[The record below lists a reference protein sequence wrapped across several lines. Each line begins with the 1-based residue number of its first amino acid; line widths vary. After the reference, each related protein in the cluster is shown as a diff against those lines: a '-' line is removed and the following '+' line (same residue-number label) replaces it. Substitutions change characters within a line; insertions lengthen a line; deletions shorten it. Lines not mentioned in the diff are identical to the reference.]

1 MIYYACFDDHPQWVQ
16 AHTGGAVEVRRFPIA
31 VGVSNTVEVNLD
43 YHADAFM
50 TAENVHEYCITLVL
64 PRFLDEAVR
73 RFPIAVGVSN
83 TVEVNLDYHADAFMT
98 AENVHEY
105 CITLVLPRFLDEARK
120 LIAAHNN
127 DPKSHPHIL
136 AGLEDFDA
144 RLSLIE
150 LQYGTDVNGNPFIV
164 TFETLDTVEVHLDYH
179 ADAFMTA
186 ENVHEYCITVV
197 LPQFLDEA
205 RKLIAEHNN
214 DPKAHPHI
222 LAGLEDF
229 DARLSLIELQYG
241 TDVNGNPF
249 IVTFET
255 LDGVNVQGV
264 WNEPG
269 RRIEF

>member
-1 MIYYACFDDHPQWVQ
+1 MYGFLIPKVGIGLLTTLLAGETLTITRCMVGSGKVPEGVEPSALTDLVQPVAQATSTVPLVTKNQIDMTVEYRNDLNGGLETGFYLSEFGVFARNQAGAEVMIYYACFDDHPQWVQ

-31 VGVSNTVEVNLD
+31 VGVSN
-43 YHADAFM
+43 A
-50 TAENVHEYCITLVL
+50 
-64 PRFLDEAVR
+64 
-73 RFPIAVGVSN
+73 
-83 TVEVNLDYHADAFMT
+83 
-98 AENVHEY
+98 
-105 CITLVLPRFLDEARK
+105 
-120 LIAAHNN
+120 
-127 DPKSHPHIL
+127 
-136 AGLEDFDA
+136 
-144 RLSLIE
+144 
-150 LQYGTDVNGNPFIV
+150 
-164 TFETLDTVEVHLDYH
+164 VEVHLDYH

-214 DPKAHPHI
+214 DPKSHPHI
-222 LAGLEDF
+222 LAGMEDF

>member
-1 MIYYACFDDHPQWVQ
+1 MYGFLIPKVGIGLLTTLLAGETLTITRCMVGSGKVPEGVEPSALTDLVQPVAQATSTVPLVTKNQIDMTVEYRNDLNGGLETGFYLSEFGVFARNQAGEEVMIYYACFDDHPQWVQ

-31 VGVSNTVEVNLD
+31 VGVSN
-43 YHADAFM
+43 
-50 TAENVHEYCITLVL
+50 
-64 PRFLDEAVR
+64 
-73 RFPIAVGVSN
+73 
-83 TVEVNLDYHADAFMT
+83 
-98 AENVHEY
+98 
-105 CITLVLPRFLDEARK
+105 
-120 LIAAHNN
+120 
-127 DPKSHPHIL
+127 
-136 AGLEDFDA
+136 
-144 RLSLIE
+144 
-150 LQYGTDVNGNPFIV
+150 
-164 TFETLDTVEVHLDYH
+164 TVEVHLDYH

-214 DPKAHPHI
+214 DPKSHPHI
-222 LAGLEDF
+222 LAGMEDF

-255 LDGVNVQGV
+255 LDGVTVQGV

>member
-1 MIYYACFDDHPQWVQ
+1 MYGFLIPKVGIGLLTTLLAGETLTITRCMVGSGKVPEGVEPSALTDLVQPVAQATSTVPLVTKNQIDMTVEYRNDLNGGLETGFYLSEFGVFARNQAGAEVMIYYACFDDHPQWVQ

-31 VGVSNTVEVNLD
+31 VGVSN
-43 YHADAFM
+43 
-50 TAENVHEYCITLVL
+50 
-64 PRFLDEAVR
+64 
-73 RFPIAVGVSN
+73 
-83 TVEVNLDYHADAFMT
+83 
-98 AENVHEY
+98 
-105 CITLVLPRFLDEARK
+105 
-120 LIAAHNN
+120 
-127 DPKSHPHIL
+127 
-136 AGLEDFDA
+136 
-144 RLSLIE
+144 
-150 LQYGTDVNGNPFIV
+150 
-164 TFETLDTVEVHLDYH
+164 TVEVHLDYH

-222 LAGLEDF
+222 LAGMEDF

>member
-1 MIYYACFDDHPQWVQ
+1 MYGFLIPKVGIGLLTTLLAGETLAITRCMVGSGKVPEGVEPSALTDLVQPVAQATSTMPLVTKNQIDMTVEYRNDLNGGLETGFYLSEFGVFARNQAGEEVMIYYACFDDHPQWVQ

-31 VGVSNTVEVNLD
+31 VGVSNTVEV
-43 YHADAFM
+43 Y
-50 TAENVHEYCITLVL
+50 
-64 PRFLDEAVR
+64 
-73 RFPIAVGVSN
+73 
-83 TVEVNLDYHADAFMT
+83 
-98 AENVHEY
+98 
-105 CITLVLPRFLDEARK
+105 
-120 LIAAHNN
+120 
-127 DPKSHPHIL
+127 
-136 AGLEDFDA
+136 
-144 RLSLIE
+144 
-150 LQYGTDVNGNPFIV
+150 
-164 TFETLDTVEVHLDYH
+164 LDYH

-214 DPKAHPHI
+214 DPKSHPHI
-222 LAGLEDF
+222 LAGMEDF

>member
-1 MIYYACFDDHPQWVQ
+1 MYGFLIPKVGIGLLTTLLAGETLTITRCMVGSGKVPEGVEPSALTDLVQPVAQATSTVPLVTKNQIDMTVEYRNDLNGGLETGFYLSEFGVFARNQAGAEVMIYYACFDDHPQWVQ

-31 VGVSNTVEVNLD
+31 VGVSNTVEV
-43 YHADAFM
+43 
-50 TAENVHEYCITLVL
+50 
-64 PRFLDEAVR
+64 
-73 RFPIAVGVSN
+73 
-83 TVEVNLDYHADAFMT
+83 
-98 AENVHEY
+98 
-105 CITLVLPRFLDEARK
+105 
-120 LIAAHNN
+120 
-127 DPKSHPHIL
+127 
-136 AGLEDFDA
+136 
-144 RLSLIE
+144 
-150 LQYGTDVNGNPFIV
+150 
-164 TFETLDTVEVHLDYH
+164 HLDYH

-197 LPQFLDEA
+197 LPQFLDEV

-222 LAGLEDF
+222 LAGMEDF